1 MVIRYSHSNSKFIGK
16 RGIVRLVLLLSET
29 FMKKWLFLFAI
40 CLCSLTFASPIQDRK
55 IDPTALSQLA
65 LALDIPQDAD
75 IVIETQKRWLR
86 KPNQERWEIA
96 ELSPDQRLF
105 VLNWATD
112 QGLFA
117 PWKPV
122 SKTYDKALILGATTS
137 RMQMRF
143 DYLKQLWNE
152 GTRFNEIVWLTGDR
166 PLDKRVDGLTDRCS
180 NESEAAHIIW
190 EETNLP
196 EEMRSL
202 SIVFVAVPMK
212 IEGSSQKRPNTE
224 DTIVAWLKLSPE
236 PCKALF
242 VSDQPF
248 CGYQF
253 AVIKA
258 NLPNAF
264 LFDLVGQGVNST
276 SHLTA
281 ATILDSIARWIYQ
294 EDLIAKSE
302 VQ

>member
-1 MVIRYSHSNSKFIGK
+1 
-16 RGIVRLVLLLSET
+16 
-29 FMKKWLFLFAI
+29 MKKWLFLFVI

-55 IDPTALSQLA
+55 IDPTALSQLGS
-65 LALDIPQDAD
+65 ALDIPQNAD

-86 KPNQERWEIA
+86 KPNQERWEIT

-122 SKTYDKALILGATTS
+122 SKIYDKALILGATTS
-137 RMQMRF
+137 RMQMRLA
-143 DYLKQLWNE
+143 YLKQLWDE

-166 PLDKRVDGLTDRCS
+166 PLDIRVDGLTDRCS
-180 NESEAAHIIW
+180 NESEAAHILW

-202 SIVFVAVPMK
+202 SVVFVAVPMK

-224 DTIVAWLKLSPE
+224 DTIVAWLKLSSE

-264 LFDLVGQGVNST
+264 LFDLVGQGVDST
-276 SHLTA
+276 SHPA
-281 ATILDSIARWIYQ
+281 AAAITLDSIARWIYQ
-294 EDLIAKSE
+294 EDLITKSG
-302 VQ
+302 QLD

>member
-1 MVIRYSHSNSKFIGK
+1 
-16 RGIVRLVLLLSET
+16 
-29 FMKKWLFLFAI
+29 MKKWLFLFAV
-40 CLCSLTFASPIQDRK
+40 SLWSLIFASPIQDRK
-55 IDPTALSQLA
+55 IDLTALSELGS
-65 LALDIPQDAD
+65 ALDIPQDAD
-75 IVIETQKRWLR
+75 IVVETQKRWLR
-86 KPNQERWEIA
+86 KPNQERWEIT

-117 PWKPV
+117 AWKPT
-122 SKTYDKALILGATTS
+122 SKQYDKALILGGTTS
-137 RMQMRF
+137 RMQMRL

-180 NESEAAHIIW
+180 NESEAAHIFW
-190 EETNLP
+190 EETELP
-196 EEMRSL
+196 DEMRSL
-202 SIVFVAVPMK
+202 PVVFVAVPMK
-212 IEGSSQKRPNTE
+212 IEGFSQKRPNTE
-224 DTIVAWLKLSPE
+224 DTIIAWLKLFPE

-258 NLPNAF
+258 NLPRAF
-264 LFDLVGQGVNST
+264 LFDLVGPGVDPT
-276 SHLTA
+276 SHPA
-281 ATILDSIARWIYQ
+281 AAAITLDSIARWIYQ
-294 EDLIAKSE
+294 EDLIAKSGMR
-302 VQ
+302 

>member
-1 MVIRYSHSNSKFIGK
+1 
-16 RGIVRLVLLLSET
+16 
-29 FMKKWLFLFAI
+29 MKKWLFLLAI
-40 CLCSLTFASPIQDRK
+40 SLYSLTFASPIQDRK
-55 IDPTALSQLA
+55 IDPTALSQLGSA
-65 LALDIPQDAD
+65 LNIPKDGNL
-75 IVIETQKRWLR
+75 VIETQKRWLR
-86 KPNQERWEIA
+86 KAGQERWEMA
-96 ELSPDQRLF
+96 ELSQDQKLF

-117 PWKPV
+117 PWKPA
-122 SKTYDKALILGATTS
+122 SKAYDKALILGATTS
-137 RMQMRF
+137 RMQMRL

-152 GTRFNEIVWLTGDR
+152 GTRFKEIVWLTGDR
-166 PLDKRVDGLTDRCS
+166 PLDNRIDGLTDRCR
-180 NESEAAHIIW
+180 NESEAALILW
-190 EETNLP
+190 KETSLP

-202 SIVFVAVPMK
+202 PVIFVAAPMK

-236 PCKALF
+236 PCKVLF

-264 LFDLVGQGVNST
+264 LFDLVGQGADST
-276 SHLTA
+276 SHPA
-281 ATILDSIARWIYQ
+281 AAAITLDAIARWIYQ
-294 EDLIAKSE
+294 ENLIDRTLISN
-302 VQ
+302 